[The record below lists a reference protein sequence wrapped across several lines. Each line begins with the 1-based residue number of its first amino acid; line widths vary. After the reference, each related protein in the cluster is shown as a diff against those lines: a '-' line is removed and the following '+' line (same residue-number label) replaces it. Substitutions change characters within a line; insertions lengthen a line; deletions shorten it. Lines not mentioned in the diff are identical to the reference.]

1 MAQAAQRGKDAL
13 QTETLL
19 EALAALVCIVDD
31 GGQVRFVNRAVDAL
45 LGYRPEGWVDRP
57 LAAYVHPED
66 QAALEAAGRA
76 ILDGEAVAEPLAV
89 RFKTADGAERALLLS
104 GRPLA
109 LEDERRGIVWCGDG
123 VNKGQPDHT
132 REIEQWRRV
141 ADSLRDTLVIVN
153 SGQPLEEILTHIVH
167 QAQGLMGASACVL
180 HQVDYDRAFVT
191 IQARC
196 GLPESLDDVRG
207 FPLHSSRGDA
217 LILDRK
223 PVVIDAYP
231 TDRAEQ
237 VRRDPAPEPDVQRWR
252 LVTAERYRAF
262 LAVPLVI
269 GQAVYGSLAFYFEA
283 PQRFGDETLS
293 VASAFAE
300 QAALAI
306 ENARLYRAE
315 QERRREVEHRRQIA
329 ESLRDTLRVLNTD
342 RPLDE
347 ILAYVVQQAR
357 ELMGAGACVLHQ
369 FDYETHT
376 LWRRAS
382 HGWPVELLPTQR
394 IELADIDAD
403 YQRCIEECV
412 PVYSNYEPLP
422 ERLDVIR
429 NDFSLEPDVR
439 WRRLI
444 IRERFA
450 ASMVLPIMI
459 RERTYGALLFYYED
473 AQDFPEEQINLALT
487 FVEQAALAIENA
499 RLHQAEQERRIEAE
513 RRRWIAESLRDTL
526 KVLNSDRPLDEIL
539 DHVVRQARTLMGAG
553 ACLLHQLEHDPHYL
567 RLKAACGWPDAL
579 QDFEGNT
586 LEFSG
591 PMYRQIIQE
600 RRYVHGN
607 FANQP
612 RPELARSDPY
622 LDPVARRRRLLVRS
636 YYSSWLG
643 LPLIIRDEVY
653 GSLTFY
659 YEDAQQFPEDQIELA
674 SAFVEQAALAIENA
688 RLYQVEQSRRIE
700 AEQRRRIAES
710 LRDILAILNS
720 KRPLEQILAYIVS
733 QASQLL
739 DSGAGAI
746 FAIDR
751 EAECLTVQ
759 ASYNLPEALR
769 AIRAMPIYKGSAV
782 ERMLQREPYLIS
794 DIARHLVTGQAD
806 GTVPNTVPGTGPETG
821 DEWLSRIEGFYSAYL
836 GIPLVINGEV
846 YGALGLYYKQ
856 PRAFSDED
864 LYLAVAFGDQAS
876 MAIENARLYDQA
888 QEAAAVAER
897 NRLARDLHN
906 SVTQTL
912 FSASLIAKVLP
923 RLWDRDE
930 QEGRKRLEELHQL
943 TRGALAEMRT
953 LLLELRPTAFAETE
967 LEQLLR
973 HLVEAAIGRAGIV
986 ITLECEGERDIGLEV
1001 KMAVYRI
1008 VQETLNNIA
1017 KHADATEAG
1026 VNIWLAK
1033 DRLAL
1038 WINDN
1043 GCGFDVTRVPPDHL
1057 GLSIMKERARSIGA
1071 ELRIESQP
1079 GSGTQVTLLWR
1090 EGNKGEE

>member
-1 MAQAAQRGKDAL
+1 M
-13 QTETLL
+13 
-19 EALAALVCIVDD
+19 
-31 GGQVRFVNRAVDAL
+31 
-45 LGYRPEGWVDRP
+45 
-57 LAAYVHPED
+57 
-66 QAALEAAGRA
+66 
-76 ILDGEAVAEPLAV
+76 
-89 RFKTADGAERALLLS
+89 
-104 GRPLA
+104 
-109 LEDERRGIVWCGDG
+109 
-123 VNKGQPDHT
+123 
-132 REIEQWRRV
+132 

-167 QAQGLMGASACVL
+167 QARGLMGASACVL
-180 HQVDYDRAFVT
+180 HQVDYDQAFVT

-196 GLPESLDDVRG
+196 CLPESLDDVRG
-207 FPLHSSRGDA
+207 FPLHSSRADA

-231 TDRAEQ
+231 ADLAAQ
-237 VRRDPAPEPDVQRWR
+237 VQADPSPEPDVQRWR

-269 GQAVYGSLAFYFEA
+269 SQAVYGSLAFYFEA

-315 QERRREVEHRRQIA
+315 QERRREIEHRRQIA

-369 FDYETHT
+369 FDYDTNT

-382 HGWPVELLPTQR
+382 YGWPVELLPTQR
-394 IELADIDAD
+394 IELTSIDTD
-403 YQRCIEECV
+403 YKRCIEECV

-450 ASMVLPIMI
+450 ASMVLPIVI
-459 RERTYGALLFYYED
+459 RERTYGALLFYYVE

-553 ACLLHQLEHDPHYL
+553 ACLLHQLERDQHYL

-600 RRYVHGN
+600 RRYVHGDL
-607 FANQP
+607 ANEP

-739 DSGAGAI
+739 GSGAGAI

-751 EAECLTVQ
+751 EAECLTAQ
-759 ASYNLPEALR
+759 ASYNLPEELR

-794 DIARHLVTGQAD
+794 DIARHLVTGRAN
-806 GTVPNTVPGTGPETG
+806 GTTPGTGLETEPDTG

-846 YGALGLYYKQ
+846 YGALGLYYEQ
-856 PRAFSDED
+856 PREFSDED

-1017 KHADATEAG
+1017 KHADATAAG

-1043 GCGFDVTRVPPDHL
+1043 GCGFDVTQVPPDHL
-1057 GLSIMKERARSIGA
+1057 GLSIMNERARSIGA